1 MPPHSSGM
9 LPPMEI
15 TLDALRQV
23 ARLAGFEWDDAELL
37 ALRPL
42 VARSLDLL
50 ARLDAVDLGE
60 TEPTTQYRIV

>member
-1 MPPHSSGM
+1 MDP
-9 LPPMEI
+9 I
-15 TLDALRQV
+15 
-23 ARLAGFEWDDAELL
+23 AGFEWDDAELE